1 MVEQV
6 NLADYYNFKVL
17 DRCSDRELLREW
29 QLIKSGDYGYESKS
43 SWNKLV
49 KHFQFHEFYK
59 HELDMWNKN
68 EPYQGLPLRSWIYAN
83 RKKYIGKGYGELT
96 QAEILRAF
104 KISGIYIGY
113 SFHSPFYIK
122 RFIKDHNIKSIYD
135 PCGGWG
141 HRMLGAAAAGCEYSY
156 NDINVNTYKGCVAM
170 QKFLGFFTWMYNNN
184 AADFTPAEN
193 YEAVFTCPPYHN
205 VEVYT
210 EFGAENLDYKAFL
223 DWWRLVVI
231 KSCIA
236 KYSCKYF
243 AFVVNK
249 TYEKDMG
256 QICRDVGLQQISNTL
271 LGSSSSRSHLN
282 STSSKKEERLLVF
295 IKGN

>member
-6 NLADYYNFKVL
+6 SLTDYYNFKVI
-17 DRCSDRELLREW
+17 DRYSDRELLREW
-29 QLIKSGDYGYESKS
+29 QLIKDGNYGYNSKS
-43 SWNKLV
+43 SWNKLIRT
-49 KHFQFHEFYK
+49 FQFYEFYK

-104 KISGIYIGY
+104 KISGIHIGY

-122 RFIKDHNIKSIYD
+122 QFIKDYNIKSIYD

-141 HRMLGAAAAGCEYSY
+141 HRMLGAAAANCEYSY
-156 NDINVNTYKGCVAM
+156 NDININTYKGCVNM
-170 QKFLGFFTWMYNNN
+170 QKFLGFSTWMYNNN
-184 AADFTPAEN
+184 AADFTPSEN

-210 EFGAENLDYKAFL
+210 RFGAENLNYEAFL
-223 DWWRLVVI
+223 DWWKLVVH
-231 KSCIA
+231 KSCIV
-236 KYSCKYF
+236 KDSCKYF
-243 AFVVNK
+243 AFVINK
-249 TYEKDMG
+249 TYEKDMS
-256 QICRDVGLQQISNTL
+256 QVCKDAGLQQISNTL

-282 STSSKKEERLLVF
+282 SANSKKEERLLVF

>member
-1 MVEQV
+1 MDKQI
-6 NLADYYNFKVL
+6 NLNDYYNFKVL
-17 DRCSDRELLREW
+17 DRYTDEELLREW
-29 QLIKSGDYGYESKS
+29 QLIKEGNHGYSSQS

-49 KHFQFHEFYK
+49 KTFQFYEFYK

-68 EPYQGLPLRSWIYAN
+68 GMHRGLPLRSWIYAN
-83 RKKYIGKGYGELT
+83 RKKYTGLGYGELT

-122 RFIKDHNIKSIYD
+122 QFIKDYNIKSIYD

-141 HRMLGAAAAGCEYSY
+141 HRMLGATAANCEYSY
-156 NDINVNTYKGCVAM
+156 NDININTYKGCVAM
-170 QKFLGFFTWMYNNN
+170 QKFLGFSTWMYNNN

-210 EFGAENLDYKAFL
+210 EFGAENLDYDGFL
-223 DWWRLVVI
+223 NWWKLVVI

-236 KYSCKYF
+236 KFSCKYF
-243 AFVVNK
+243 AFVINK
-249 TYEKDMG
+249 TYKNAMR
-256 QICRDVGLQQISNTL
+256 QICLDLGLQQLEDIL
-271 LGSSSSRSHLN
+271 LGSSINRSHLN
-282 STSSKKEERLLVF
+282 SKSSTKEERLLIF
-295 IKGN
+295 SK

>member
-68 EPYQGLPLRSWIYAN
+68 EPYQGLPLRSWIYAY

-135 PCGGWG
+135 PSGGWG

-170 QKFLGFFTWMYNNN
+170 QKFLGFL
-184 AADFTPAEN
+184 
-193 YEAVFTCPPYHN
+193 H
-205 VEVYT
+205 
-210 EFGAENLDYKAFL
+210 G
-223 DWWRLVVI
+223 
-231 KSCIA
+231 CITIMLQILLLQ
-236 KYSCKYF
+236 
-243 AFVVNK
+243 K
-249 TYEKDMG
+249 TMKQY
-256 QICRDVGLQQISNTL
+256 
-271 LGSSSSRSHLN
+271 
-282 STSSKKEERLLVF
+282 LLVHH
-295 IKGN
+295 IIMLKSIQSSVQKT